1 MKWVLVDKFDN
12 IVHTVNLNAEYTDKE
27 AEKYFVNLKQIPY
40 ENFIQ
45 LWKVMTEESY
55 QLQLKLSL
63 KNRQIEWW
71 NDDDYL
77 DIDR

>member
-1 MKWVLVDKFDN
+1 MKWVLIDKFDN
-12 IVHTVNLNAEYTDKE
+12 IVHTVDLNKRYTEKE
-27 AEKYFVNLKQIPY
+27 AQRYFINLKQIPY
-40 ENFIQ
+40 ENFTQI
-45 LWKVMTEESY
+45 WKVMSEESY
-55 QLQLKLSL
+55 QVQLKLSL

>member
-12 IVHTVNLNAEYTDKE
+12 IVHTVDLNKRYTEKE
-27 AEKYFVNLKQIPY
+27 AQRYFINLKQISY

-45 LWKVMTEESY
+45 IWKVMPEESY
-55 QLQLKLSL
+55 QVQLKLSL

-77 DIDR
+77 DIDK

>member
-12 IVHTVNLNAEYTDKE
+12 IVHTVDLNGKYTDKE
-27 AEKYFVNLKQIPY
+27 AEKYFINLKQIPY

-45 LWKVMTEESY
+45 IWKVMSEESY

-71 NDDDYL
+71 KDDDYL

>member
-12 IVHTVNLNAEYTDKE
+12 IVHTVDLNAEYSDEE

-45 LWKVMTEESY
+45 LWKVMTEEGY

-63 KNRQIEWW
+63 KNRQVEWW
-71 NDDDYL
+71 NDDNYL

>member
-1 MKWVLVDKFDN
+1 MKWVLIDKFDN
-12 IVHTVNLNAEYTDKE
+12 IVHTVDLNKRYTQEE
-27 AEKYFVNLKQIPY
+27 AQRYFINLKQIPY

-45 LWKVMTEESY
+45 IWKVMSEESY
-55 QLQLKLSL
+55 QVQLKLSL